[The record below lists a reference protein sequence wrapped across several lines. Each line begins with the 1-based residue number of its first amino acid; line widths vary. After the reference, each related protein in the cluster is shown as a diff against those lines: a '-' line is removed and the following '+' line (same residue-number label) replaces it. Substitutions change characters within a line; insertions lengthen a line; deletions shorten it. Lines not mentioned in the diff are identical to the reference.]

1 MISGETG
8 VGKSVIVKDFL
19 MKAPE
24 HIVSAMVNFSGKT
37 STKNLQDAFEG
48 NLEAKRKTL
57 LGPPG
62 GKKMIFFIDDINMP
76 QLDTYGSQ
84 PPCELLRQAIDST
97 GFYDTKKLIF
107 KQIKDTRFACA
118 CAPPGGGRNAVTPRL
133 FRHFNMVWV
142 PELSEASMKV
152 IFTSILRGFLDLDEA
167 KGLNIFAEPVIR
179 AQVDIY
185 QTTIQDFLPTPSKCH
200 YTFNLRDMS
209 KVVQGVLM
217 IDLKHLSDKASLVYL
232 WIHETF
238 RVFRDRLINADDRAK
253 FSKMAH
259 ERLENYLTM
268 DWELK
273 DFEHILFGN
282 YETAARHYN
291 KLSDVNT
298 LIPRLDQTLE
308 IYNSDNSPMNLVF
321 FSDCI

>member
-1 MISGETG
+1 MPTSDTVKYKYLLHTLLDGGCNILISGETG

-19 MKAPE
+19 SKAPE
-24 HIVSAMVNFSGKT
+24 HIVNAMVNFSGKT

-76 QLDTYGSQ
+76 QPDTYGSQ
-84 PPCELLRQAIDST
+84 PPCELLRQAIDNT

-107 KQIKDTRFACA
+107 KQIKDTRFAAA
-118 CAPPGGGRNAVTPRL
+118 CAPPSGGRSAVTPRL

-142 PELSEASMKV
+142 PDLSEASMKV

-167 KGLNIFAEPVIR
+167 KGLNLFAESVIR

-185 QTTIQDFLPTPSKCH
+185 LTTINEFLPTPSKCH

-209 KVVQGVLM
+209 KVIQGILM
-217 IDLKHLSDKASLVYL
+217 IDLKNLSDKASLVSL

-238 RVFRDRLINADDRAK
+238 RVFRDRLINAEDRLK
-253 FSKMAH
+253 FSTMSH
-259 ERLENYLTM
+259 EKLENYLDM
-268 DWELK
+268 EWQLK
-273 DFEHILFGN
+273 DYENILFGN
-282 YETAARHYN
+282 YENAKRDYN
-291 KLSDVNT
+291 
-298 LIPRLDQTLE
+298 
-308 IYNSDNSPMNLVF
+308 
-321 FSDCI
+321 